1 MRNMYRHNF
10 LPAAALTLLAPAL
23 FSPAVLAQPP
33 QNQPRVFLL
42 ALDTDHDG
50 QLSADEIANASK
62 SLLTLD
68 KNHDGQ
74 ITPDEYNPHFV
85 ANSPVSNELYARLM
99 ALDANKDGVLT
110 IEEVPERMQ
119 PMFQRGDT
127 NHDGKLTGDE
137 IRAMAEAQAD
147 PQGRP
152 AGRNNAAVQLRTD
165 PITDAIDF
173 DHDGIFSAAEIASA
187 PGALK
192 TLDKNGDGMLSA
204 EELRVRQQTPRERA
218 AHSMDEWDGDRDGF
232 LTKGEL
238 PDRVQA
244 NFDAMDLNHDG
255 KVDLEELTTYMAT
268 QPIGRPGGG
277 GPGVPGAGP
286 RTAGE
291 HPGDMTP
298 PAERMPYNN
307 ALPAR

>member
-1 MRNMYRHNF
+1 MSNMHRQAF
-10 LPAAALTLLAPAL
+10 LSAAIAVLSPAL
-23 FSPAVLAQPP
+23 FAPVLVAQPP

-50 QLSADEIANASK
+50 QLSAAEIAAASA

-74 ITPDEYNPHFV
+74 ITPDEYAPRFQ

-99 ALDANKDGVLT
+99 AMDANKDGVLT
-110 IEEVPERMQ
+110 VDEVPERMQ
-119 PMFQRGDT
+119 PMFKRGDT
-127 NHDGKLTGDE
+127 DHDGKLTGDE
-137 IRAMAEAQAD
+137 IRAMANAQAD

-152 AGRNNAAVQLRTD
+152 VGRNNASVQLRTD
-165 PITDAIDF
+165 PIANALDV

-192 TLDKNGDGMLSA
+192 TLDKNADGILSA
-204 EELRVRQQTPRERA
+204 DELRVRQQTPAERA

-232 LTKGEL
+232 LIKGEM

-244 NFDAMDLNHDG
+244 NFEAMDLNHDG
-255 KVDLEELTTYMAT
+255 KVDLEELTTFMAT
-268 QPIGRPGGG
+268 QPMGRGPGG
-277 GPGVPGAGP
+277 PPTGAGE
-286 RTAGE
+286 R
-291 HPGDMTP
+291 PGDMKP
-298 PAERMPYNN
+298 PAERMPDNN
-307 ALPAR
+307 ASPAR